1 MPHKLKIATDCAYIH
16 KGYDRKDYVKGEE
29 IETDDDEF
37 AAVALEQGW
46 AHKAKSGKKEKDPNP
61 ADGVS
66 AADASHDNPDP
77 AAAE

>member
-1 MPHKLKIATDCAYIH
+1 MPHKLKIATDCTYFH
-16 KGYDRKDYVKGEE
+16 KGYDRQDYAKGEE

-37 AAVALEQGW
+37 AAVALELGW

-61 ADGVS
+61 ADIPS
-66 AADASHDNPDP
+66 AADASPDNPDP